1 MTALSPPEEA
11 CYSAQCQ
18 RFQSLLSCR
27 SAPNCSHQFTDKLW
41 PCIQFITSNIQFTH
55 KQWTMSLG
63 NKGKPRCYM
72 SSIAKNVFHHIWH
85 TLKFLL
91 CLASRCSAQCQRLSF
106 WVATVHSTALATVP
120 MAHGHEISQEIN
132 GCTISEQCLSKNKLT
147 EVCDISCGIVHRF
160 IHNLYDVWSV
170 QFRHLLAQLGSF
182 WKMYWQECQW
192 MPQVLWRQKCTKQH
206 THFLLSVWLGR
217 WQQLIWSSSE
227 QMNLPGDLD
236 TSSCKPHHWPRPILQ
251 ESWFPLELLAG

>member
-1 MTALSPPEEA
+1 MLVTIPYHHTHLDSWQPSLHLKKHAIQLSVRDFNPSWVA
-11 CYSAQCQ
+11 VVHQTVVTN
-18 RFQSLLSCR
+18 LLINYDHVFS
-27 SAPNCSHQFTDKLW
+27 SSPVTYHSHTNNE
-41 PCIQFITSNIQFTH
+41 PCLS
-55 KQWTMSLG
+55 G

-72 SSIAKNVFHHIWH
+72 SSIAKNVFHRIWH

-91 CLASRCSAQCQRLSF
+91 CLASRCLAQCQRLSL

-170 QFRHLLAQLGSF
+170 QFRHLLAQLGVRQFLEDVLARMPMNATSAMETKVYQTAYSF
-182 WKMYWQECQW
+182 PPECVTW
-192 MPQVLWRQKCTKQH
+192 
-206 THFLLSVWLGR
+206 
-217 WQQLIWSSSE
+217 
-227 QMNLPGDLD
+227 
-236 TSSCKPHHWPRPILQ
+236 
-251 ESWFPLELLAG
+251 

>member
-1 MTALSPPEEA
+1 MLVTIPYHHTHLDSWQPSLHLKKNAIQLSVRDFNPSWVA
-11 CYSAQCQ
+11 VVHQTVVSN
-18 RFQSLLSCR
+18 LLINYDHVFS
-27 SAPNCSHQFTDKLW
+27 SSPVTYHSHTNNE
-41 PCIQFITSNIQFTH
+41 PCLS
-55 KQWTMSLG
+55 G

-91 CLASRCSAQCQRLSF
+91 CLASCCSAQCQRLSF

-170 QFRHLLAQLGSF
+170 RFRHLLAQLG
-182 WKMYWQECQW
+182 
-192 MPQVLWRQKCTKQH
+192 VR
-206 THFLLSVWLGR
+206 
-217 WQQLIWSSSE
+217 
-227 QMNLPGDLD
+227 
-236 TSSCKPHHWPRPILQ
+236 
-251 ESWFPLELLAG
+251 